1 MTVDLSPGDLELC
14 MQVREVCACNGLRRV
29 TRGVT
34 ALYDAALAP
43 SGLKVTQLPIL
54 VALGSAGDLPI
65 TTLAGALA
73 LDRTTLTR
81 NLHVLE
87 QRGLVCVASSDD
99 DARVRMASLTPGGA
113 EALSGALA
121 RWEDVQRTVRER
133 FGEQRLRTLYDELA
147 ALSAAVAA

>member
-1 MTVDLSPGDLELC
+1 
-14 MQVREVCACNGLRRV
+14 V
-29 TRGVT
+29 TRGLT

-87 QRGLVCVASSDD
+87 ERGLVCVGADD
-99 DARVRMASLTPGGA
+99 EDGRVRVASLTPGGA
-113 EALSGALA
+113 EALSAALA
-121 RWEDVQRTVRER
+121 RWEGVQRSVEAR
-133 FGEQRLRTLYDELA
+133 FGERRLRALYDELA
-147 ALSAAVAA
+147 ALSAAVGG

>member
-1 MTVDLSPGDLELC
+1 MALSVDELELC
-14 MQVREVCACNGLRRV
+14 TQVREQCACSGLRRV
-29 TRGVT
+29 TRAVT

-87 QRGLVCVASSDD
+87 QRGLVRVAAQHE
-99 DARVRMASLTPGGA
+99 DARVRIASLTPEGA
-113 EALSGALA
+113 RALA
-121 RWEDVQRTVRER
+121 GGLERWEDVQGKVQER
-133 FGEQRLRTLYDELA
+133 FGEQRLRALSGELDALA
-147 ALSAAVAA
+147 AAVGA